1 LLPVPAP
8 LLPQPAASR
17 KVTMIPLPIRAFILI
32 VSSVEDYGAA
42 RQTIRRNAARAAGE
56 NKTATFSGLARMGGM
71 PPNSRPP
78 PGAGDPVANEAMDR
92 YADGDA
98 SAFPVLYDAIAPRI
112 EGLVRRRTRD
122 ASRIDDIVQQTFE
135 RIHRARGTFIRGS
148 DVLSWAFKIAR
159 NLCLDFGARGWRER
173 PADGKAGE
181 AGEAGE
187 VGADPIAQAVAEVV
201 DAERIATARETLER
215 LVRAFR
221 ALPERQ
227 QLALELVRV
236 EGFPMAAAAENL
248 GVTLASIKMSV
259 FRGAEALRNAV
270 REDAAPRGARGTAAQ
285 PPPVG
290 REHLRGIT

>member
-1 LLPVPAP
+1 
-8 LLPQPAASR
+8 
-17 KVTMIPLPIRAFILI
+17 MGPISDR
-32 VSSVEDYGAA
+32 
-42 RQTIRRNAARAAGE
+42 
-56 NKTATFSGLARMGGM
+56 
-71 PPNSRPP
+71 P
-78 PGAGDPVANEAMDR
+78 PGAGNRVMNEAMDR

-98 SAFPVLYDAIAPRI
+98 SAFPILYDAIAPRI

-122 ASRIDDIVQQTFE
+122 ASRVDDIVQQTFE

-159 NLCLDFGARGWRER
+159 NLCLDFGAQGWRER
-173 PADGKAGE
+173 PADGKDGDAE
-181 AGEAGE
+181 T
-187 VGADPIAQAVAEVV
+187 DPIAQAVAEVA
-201 DAERIATARETLER
+201 DAARIATARETLAR

-236 EGFPMAAAAENL
+236 EGFSMAAAAENL

-270 REDAAPRGARGTAAQ
+270 RKAAGPRRARGPLTESSGQ
-285 PPPVG
+285 PSTIG
-290 REHLRGIT
+290 REHLG